1 LNAPR
6 RREWKLWHL
15 AALVLASALLFGLL
29 RALADS
35 PQGRILGVL
44 LGAMLAS
51 FGVIAARARGRR
63 RRRDDARNLRPPSD
77 LKGWGVRH
85 GGPIGFLAWLLG
97 IGLDLAL
104 VVVAVTLVALTIFLL
119 GSWID
124 SLS

>member
-1 LNAPR
+1 MNAPR
-6 RREWKLWHL
+6 RRDWKLWHL
-15 AALVLASALLFGLL
+15 AALVLASALTFGLL
-29 RALADS
+29 RAVAVS

-51 FGVIAARARGRR
+51 CGVIAARA
-63 RRRDDARNLRPPSD
+63 LPSG

-97 IGLDLAL
+97 IGLDLTL
-104 VVVAVTLVALTIFLL
+104 VVVAVALVALTFLL
-119 GSWID
+119 LVSWFA